1 MRERAKDRQPG
12 PQARLGGSVAAR
24 DFLRLPRYSPRDA
37 TGESPSSLES
47 ESGQFREACMH
58 RGRKRVGPDI
68 IVLLLCLLGVFQ
80 VSPAAVSA
88 EETVVELNSP
98 DVVRQL
104 LEQQAGKRVKIKLL
118 SGQDVDGKVAKVGTQ
133 AVTLSELSGMELFDA
148 TIRLDQVAAVIVRRA
163 K

>member
-1 MRERAKDRQPG
+1 M
-12 PQARLGGSVAAR
+12 
-24 DFLRLPRYSPRDA
+24 
-37 TGESPSSLES
+37 
-47 ESGQFREACMH
+47 
-58 RGRKRVGPDI
+58 

-88 EETVVELNSP
+88 EKTVVELNSP